1 MDWIVLSELRFDA
14 IIGILP
20 AEQANAQPLEIEI
33 KLGVDLDA
41 AASSGDLSLSVDYAA
56 VAQQVR
62 FLAQQG
68 RWRLIES
75 LGTAICRMLLAP
87 PAKQEARAAIDR
99 VELRIRKPA
108 VLDGLAIPGVTLR
121 RTVEWC
127 KLSKTKAPSRTIL
140 EKLESTPLSAAYRV
154 HVDPGTS
161 WQPPAGLALMVLAGR
176 PRIAG
181 QSMGAGA
188 EVGRSGGPVE
198 NHQKLAVTLL
208 AVGSP
213 L

>member
-14 IIGILP
+14 IVGILP
-20 AEQANAQPLEIEI
+20 AEQANAQPLEIEL
-33 KLGVDLDA
+33 KLGVDLDG
-41 AASSGDLSLSVDYAA
+41 AASSGDLSQTVDYAA
-56 VAQQVR
+56 VAEQVR

-75 LGTAICRMLLAP
+75 LGTAICRLLLAS
-87 PAKQEARAAIDR
+87 PAKQDSRASVDR

-121 RTVEWC
+121 RTADWC
-127 KLSKTKAPSRTIL
+127 KLAKTKAPSRTTL
-140 EKLESTPLSAAYRV
+140 EQLEATPLSAAYRV
-154 HVDPGTS
+154 HIDPGTS

-176 PRIAG
+176 PRVAG
-181 QSMGAGA
+181 QTLGAGA

-198 NHQKLAVTLL
+198 NHQKLPVTLL